1 MILARRKAHF
11 YAAILLASTLP
22 ILFVAALLWRPAH
35 PTATTATDP
44 LFAAANFLGD
54 NSKPSLPDR
63 TSQLSDGKI
72 EVRAEVLP
80 ISEELMVLEVQPQI
94 LQFSDVLVYWQA
106 GDQPFPQAVEKKIQ
120 DSNLL
125 LGQLSGPSL
134 RRFKLPTEIQNQ
146 KGQLILYSRGQ
157 DTLIAAFPFTLAPS
171 QP

>member
-22 ILFVAALLWRPAH
+22 ILFIAALLWRPAN
-35 PTATTATDP
+35 PTATASTDP
-44 LFAAANFLGD
+44 LFAAANFLAD
-54 NSKPSLPDR
+54 TPESPRPDS
-63 TSQLSDGKI
+63 SQLSDGDIKMQ
-72 EVRAEVLP
+72 AEVLT
-80 ISEELMVLEVQPQI
+80 ISEKLMVLEVQPQV
-94 LQFSDVLVYWQA
+94 LQFSDVLVYWQT
-106 GDQPFPQAVEKKIQ
+106 GDQLSPQAVENKIQ

-125 LGQLSGPSL
+125 LGQLSGQSR
-134 RRFKLPTEIQNQ
+134 RRFALPTEIQNQ